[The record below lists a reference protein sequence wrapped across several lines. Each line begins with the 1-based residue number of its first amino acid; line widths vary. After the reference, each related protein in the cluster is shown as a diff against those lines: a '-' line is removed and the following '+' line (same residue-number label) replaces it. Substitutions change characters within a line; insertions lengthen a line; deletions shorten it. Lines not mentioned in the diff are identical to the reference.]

1 MRPLATSV
9 FLILTSITAEAASIH
24 IHGIPEDKKTEL
36 LAKVSPRLDFIK
48 TRDPAPWR
56 ADDAAYFFKRLL
68 VRTGHID
75 AEVDWRLP
83 GGNIIE
89 INAKPGP
96 RYLYGK
102 VDANQMGPLTPEE
115 LNGYFFQ
122 PLVETEIVAA
132 EDAPYII
139 EYTEQGAVNVRNYLH
154 SKGYWHARVSVA
166 HETVD
171 RNRKRV
177 DVKLQLSPGPL
188 FILAEPA
195 IRGVP
200 RQDAES
206 ISAEIRNL
214 PGKKAS
220 TTNIIK
226 VRSLVEN
233 YFRVR
238 GYHHATLQMTAEHR
252 SGMTYLIFDINRGR
266 IFTVDN
272 IIVKGVQKT
281 KKRRVRRYFDG
292 LRDKHFDQTAAD
304 TALQDLL
311 KTGAF
316 LSATLNPL
324 TRDGG
329 MMDVEVDVVE
339 AKAKSLRSYIGA
351 GSYEGAIVGLSYT
364 DLNLQGRLLRFN
376 ARAEYSGRGLL
387 REMSLTD
394 PRFAGEALQFTTR
407 AFLLERNFDGYDKSE
422 NGLET
427 SLLLKYADHYSS
439 RLYLGITQTSTASD
453 SLTPMELGPDDYV
466 NTRIGFEQTVDFRDD
481 PVLPTRGFNAR
492 GVFEAGTLSG
502 DASSHYY
509 KTTIDASYRFP
520 LSKKSNIMTRFST
533 GAILTSDENNL
544 PIDLHLFSGGPDSVR
559 SFGQRELGPSSLSGD
574 PLGGA
579 AYWNAS
585 VEYIRTIN
593 EPIKGVVFFDMGQVY
608 TDANDWFSFRDPHY
622 ALGLG
627 LRIDLPIGPVRLEY
641 GHNMNRRK
649 GEPSGTFHFSIGTS
663 F

>member
-1 MRPLATSV
+1 MRLFPTSL
-9 FLILTSITAEAASIH
+9 FLILASITAESASIH
-24 IHGIPEDKKTEL
+24 INGIPEDKKTEL
-36 LAKVSPRLDFIK
+36 LAKLSPRLDFIK
-48 TRDPAPWR
+48 TRDPSPWR
-56 ADDAAYFFKRLL
+56 ADDAAFFFKRLL

-132 EDAPYII
+132 EDAPYIG

-154 SKGYWHARVSVA
+154 SKGYWHAEVSVA
-166 HETVD
+166 REAMD

-188 FILAEPA
+188 FILAEPS

-200 RQDAES
+200 RQDSQSILAET
-206 ISAEIRNL
+206 RNL

-220 TTNIIK
+220 TKNIIK
-226 VRSLVEN
+226 VRSIVES

-238 GYHHATLQMTAEHR
+238 GYHQATLQMTVEHR
-252 SGMTYLIFDINRGR
+252 SGMTHLIFDINRGR
-266 IFTVDN
+266 VFTVDD

-304 TALQDLL
+304 KALQDLL

-329 MMDVEVDVVE
+329 MMDVEVDVLE

-407 AFLLERNFDGYDKSE
+407 AFLLQRNFDGYDKSE

-492 GVFEAGTLSG
+492 GVFEAGAVSG
-502 DASSHYY
+502 DTSSHYY

-533 GAILTSDENNL
+533 GAILTSNENNL

-593 EPIKGVVFFDMGQVY
+593 EPVKGVVFFDVGQVY

>member
-1 MRPLATSV
+1 MRAIPTSL
-9 FLILTSITAEAASIH
+9 FLVLTSITAESATIH
-24 IHGIPEDKKTEL
+24 IQGIPEDKKTEL
-36 LAKVSPRLDFIK
+36 LAQITPRLDFIK
-48 TRDPAPWR
+48 TREPSPWR
-56 ADDAAYFFKRLL
+56 ADDAAYLFKRLL
-68 VRTGHID
+68 VRAGHVD

-89 INAKPGP
+89 INTKPGP
-96 RYLYGK
+96 RYLYGR
-102 VDANQMGPLTPEE
+102 VNANQMGPLTPEE
-115 LNGYFFQ
+115 LSGYFFQ
-122 PLVETEIVAA
+122 PLVDTEIVPAKN
-132 EDAPYII
+132 APYIE
-139 EYTEQGAVNVRNYLH
+139 EYSEQGAVNVQNYLH
-154 SKGYWHARVSVA
+154 SKGYWQANVSLAREA
-166 HETVD
+166 MD

-177 DVKLQLSPGPL
+177 DIMLQLAPGPL

-200 RQDAES
+200 RQDAQA
-206 ISAEIRNL
+206 ILAEIRAL
-214 PGKKAS
+214 PGKSAN
-220 TTNIIK
+220 TANIIK
-226 VRSLVEN
+226 IRSAVES
-233 YFRVR
+233 YYREH
-238 GYHHATLQMTAEHR
+238 GYHHASFQMTAEHR
-252 SGMTYLIFDINRGR
+252 SGVTHLIFDINRGR
-266 IFTVDN
+266 VFTVDN
-272 IIVKGVQKT
+272 IIVKGTQKT
-281 KKRRVRRYFDG
+281 QKRRIRRYFDG
-292 LRDKHFDQTAAD
+292 LRDTHFDQTAAD
-304 TALQDLL
+304 AALHDLL

-329 MMDVEVDVVE
+329 MLDVEVDVIE
-339 AKAKSLRSYIGA
+339 AKAKSLRTYVGA
-351 GSYEGAIVGLSYT
+351 GSYEGAIIGLSYT
-364 DLNLQGRLLRFN
+364 DLNLRGRLLRFN
-376 ARAEYSGRGLL
+376 ARAEYSSRGLL

-407 AFLLERNFDGYDKSE
+407 AFQLQRNLDGYDKSE
-422 NGLET
+422 NGLEAG
-427 SLLLKYADHYSS
+427 LLLKYADHFSS
-439 RLYLGITQTSTASD
+439 RLYVGITQTSTASN
-453 SLTPMELGPDDYV
+453 SLTAMELGPDDYV

-492 GVFEAGTLSG
+492 GVFEAGTLGS

-520 LSKKSNIMTRFST
+520 LGTKGNIMTRFST
-533 GAILTSDENNL
+533 GAIFTSDENSL

-585 VEYIRTIN
+585 VEYVRTIN
-593 EPIKGVVFFDMGQVY
+593 EPIKGVIFFDMGQVY
-608 TDANDWFSFRDPHY
+608 TDTDDWFSFRDPHY